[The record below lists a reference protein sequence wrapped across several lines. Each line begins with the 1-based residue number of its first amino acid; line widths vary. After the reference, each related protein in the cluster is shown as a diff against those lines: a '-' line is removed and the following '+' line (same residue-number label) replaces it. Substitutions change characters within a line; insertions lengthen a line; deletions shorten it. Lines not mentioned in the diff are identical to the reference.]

1 MQPKNLKGDIIMLN
15 NTFIQMDKASRE
27 LKIRNIIRSKAR
39 GISDENLN
47 QILAA
52 INLDQQYTVTG
63 SSNYDALQRNAYE
76 EDGGDK
82 YQVKIQVV
90 YGLLSPGLVRDGIIW
105 DDPATC
111 NRPTAFIKNVKIFI
125 HGEPRCQN
133 SIFIYQNSITHESA
147 GCSQ

>member
-76 EDGGDK
+76 
-82 YQVKIQVV
+82 I
-90 YGLLSPGLVRDGIIW
+90 P
-105 DDPATC
+105 
-111 NRPTAFIKNVKIFI
+111 
-125 HGEPRCQN
+125 
-133 SIFIYQNSITHESA
+133 
-147 GCSQ
+147 